1 MSSGPYNLK
10 RVRKSPISGCFSWV
24 IEGKRRL
31 GWELPKLYVTIA
43 YGVTALCQINI
54 YGEKLITKKKNNNK
68 ILDCIYLLLAKA
80 NINNT
85 YNLPIN
91 ISVAEYF
98 LPLIFTDTVLI
109 TLASW
114 SIVFRSTKLYL
125 RSSIKN
131 KTQWSLSSKSE
142 IKQNC

>member
-43 YGVTALCQINI
+43 YGVTALSQINI

-68 ILDCIYLLLAKA
+68 ILDRIYLLLAKA

-109 TLASW
+109 TLASR

>member
-1 MSSGPYNLK
+1 M
-10 RVRKSPISGCFSWV
+10 

-31 GWELPKLYVTIA
+31 GWELPKLYVTIG
-43 YGVTALCQINI
+43 YGVTALSQINI

-68 ILDCIYLLLAKA
+68 ILDRIYLLLAKA

-98 LPLIFTDTVLI
+98 LLL
-109 TLASW
+109 
-114 SIVFRSTKLYL
+114 IVFRSTKLYL

-131 KTQWSLSSKSE
+131 KTQ
-142 IKQNC
+142 

>member
-43 YGVTALCQINI
+43 YGVTALSQINI

-68 ILDCIYLLLAKA
+68 ILDRIYLLLAKA
-80 NINNT
+80 YINNT
-85 YNLPIN
+85 YYLPIN
-91 ISVAEYF
+91 ISVAKYF

-109 TLASW
+109 SLASR
-114 SIVFRSTKLYL
+114 SIVFCSTKLYL

-131 KTQWSLSSKSE
+131 KTQ
-142 IKQNC
+142 

>member
-109 TLASW
+109 TLASR

-131 KTQWSLSSKSE
+131 KTVIFVLK
-142 IKQNC
+142 I

>member
-24 IEGKRRL
+24 IEGNRRL

-43 YGVTALCQINI
+43 YGVTALSQINI

-68 ILDCIYLLLAKA
+68 ILDRIYLLLAKA

-109 TLASW
+109 TLASR

>member
-43 YGVTALCQINI
+43 YGVTALSQINI

-68 ILDCIYLLLAKA
+68 ILDRIYLLLAKA

-109 TLASW
+109 TLASR

-131 KTQWSLSSKSE
+131 KTQ
-142 IKQNC
+142 

>member
-31 GWELPKLYVTIA
+31 GWELPQTIC
-43 YGVTALCQINI
+43 YHCLRCHCSLPNKHLWR
-54 YGEKLITKKKNNNK
+54 KLITKKKNNNK
-68 ILDCIYLLLAKA
+68 ILDRIYLLLAKA

-91 ISVAEYF
+91 ISVAKYF

-109 TLASW
+109 SLASR

>member
-43 YGVTALCQINI
+43 YGVTALSQINI

-68 ILDCIYLLLAKA
+68 ILDRIYLLLAKA

-109 TLASW
+109 TLASR
-114 SIVFRSTKLYL
+114 SIVYRSTKLYL

-131 KTQWSLSSKSE
+131 KTQ
-142 IKQNC
+142 

>member
-1 MSSGPYNLK
+1 M
-10 RVRKSPISGCFSWV
+10 

-68 ILDCIYLLLAKA
+68 ILDRIYLLLAKA

-109 TLASW
+109 TLASR
-114 SIVFRSTKLYL
+114 SIVYRSTKLYL

-131 KTQWSLSSKSE
+131 KTQ
-142 IKQNC
+142 